1 MSSVVAINKMSEA
14 HNEKHQLVKV
24 DPWREAT
31 PENRE
36 LALKRE
42 QFLAPFMTLINKG
55 VSQRNAIANVLTHID
70 VGHYGDNYLDNAKSL
85 GRKNKLPGR
94 STIASWLKAY
104 RDEGKAGLLD
114 QYTGRVRQAKGWEAI
129 ACRLFNIAS
138 SPSYAAVSRKLREE
152 HGFEDASESAVRRY
166 LKSLPADM
174 GENSPQRIGRKLYN
188 NSQRHYIARTTEN
201 IPVGALYQ
209 GDGHTL
215 DVYLAHPV
223 TGDIWRAE
231 LTVWMDIRS
240 RYIAA
245 WYISNAESSIDT
257 IRCIA
262 QALMKHNHVPP
273 MLYVDNGCG
282 YASRMM
288 NDEVT
293 GFYQRLEIDCI
304 FALPGNAK
312 AKGQVER
319 WFRTMERDLNIWFG
333 DAFCGEGMAKEVST
347 KFVNDCKRGLKQ
359 PPSLE
364 EWCTKFEDWLDKYH
378 NRPHPEFKNTTPAAL
393 WQQLENTPVNM
404 DVMELLR
411 PQKTRKVQR
420 GAINLDNRM
429 YRHTELVQ
437 FNGQEV
443 VVEYDLQSDERVTV
457 RTQKGE
463 LICDA
468 TLVKKKDYLPSS
480 RVEEAKQKAT
490 KAAVARLEK
499 KAQEKKARAGLLL
512 DHSDTLEHLE
522 QAGELD
528 VQHNYTIEQE
538 QDSQPLF
545 DIDLSDSA
553 EPEPEESL
561 IEIDLLDEDL

>member
-14 HNEKHQLVKV
+14 HNDKHQLVKV

-31 PENRE
+31 PDNRE

-55 VSQRNAIANVLTHID
+55 VSQRNAIANVLAHIE
-70 VGHYGDNYLDNAKSL
+70 VGHYGEQYLNNAKAL
-85 GRKNKLPGR
+85 GRKSKLPGR
-94 STIASWLKAY
+94 STIAGWIKAY
-104 RDEGKAGLLD
+104 RDQGKVGLLD

-129 ACRLFNIAS
+129 ACRLYNIPS
-138 SPSYAAVSRKLREE
+138 KPSYAAVARKLTED
-152 HGFEDASESAVRRY
+152 HGFEDASEAAVRRY

-174 GENSPQRIGRKLYN
+174 GENSPQRMGRKLYN

-273 MLYVDNGCG
+273 LLYVDNGCG

-288 NDEVT
+288 ADEVT
-293 GFYQRLEIDCI
+293 GFYQRLDIECI

-319 WFRTMERDLNIWFG
+319 WFRTMERDLNVWFG

-364 EWCTKFEDWLDKYH
+364 EWCSKFEDWLDKYH
-378 NRPHPEFKNTTPAAL
+378 NRAHPEFKNTTPAEL
-393 WQQLENTPVNM
+393 WQQLENNPVNM

-411 PQKTRKVQR
+411 PHKECKVQR
-420 GAINLDNRM
+420 GSVRLDNRW
-429 YRHTELVQ
+429 YRHEVLTQ
-437 FNGQEV
+437 FNKQAV
-443 VVEYDLQSDERVTV
+443 IVEYDLQSDERVTV
-457 RTQKGE
+457 RNQKGE

-480 RVEEAKQKAT
+480 RIEEAKQKAT

-499 KAQEKKARAGLLL
+499 KVEEKKARAGLLL
-512 DHSDTLEHLE
+512 DHSDTLDQLE
-522 QAGELD
+522 QVGELE
-528 VQHNYTIEQE
+528 VHHSHVIEQE
-538 QDSQPLF
+538 EAQRSTF
-545 DIDLSDSA
+545 EIDLNDYE
-553 EPEPEESL
+553 EPEDTR

>member
-1 MSSVVAINKMSEA
+1 MSSVVAINQMSEA

-55 VSQRNAIANVLTHID
+55 VSQRNAITNVLTHIE
-70 VGHYGDNYLDNAKSL
+70 VGHYGKQYIDTAKAL
-85 GRKNKLPGR
+85 GRKSKLPGR
-94 STIASWLKAY
+94 STIAGWIKAY
-104 RDEGKAGLLD
+104 RNQGKAGLLD

-129 ACRLFNIAS
+129 ACRLYNIPS
-138 SPSYAAVSRKLREE
+138 KPSYAAVARKLKED
-152 HGFEDASESAVRRY
+152 HGFEDASEAAVRRY

-174 GENSPQRIGRKLYN
+174 GENSPQRMGRKLYN
-188 NSQRHYIARTTEN
+188 NSQRHFIARTTEN

-273 MLYVDNGCG
+273 LLYVDNGCG

-288 NDEVT
+288 ADEVT
-293 GFYQRLEIDCI
+293 GFYQRLDIECI

-319 WFRTMERDLNIWFG
+319 WFRTMERDLNVWFG
-333 DAFCGEGMAKEVST
+333 DAFCGEGMADEIST
-347 KFVNDCKRGLKQ
+347 KFVNDCKRGKKQ

-364 EWCTKFEDWLDKYH
+364 EWCSKFEDWLDKYH
-378 NRPHPEFKNTTPAAL
+378 NRAHPEFKTTTPAEL
-393 WQQLENTPVNM
+393 WQQLEPNPVNM
-404 DVMELLR
+404 DVLELLR
-411 PQKTRKVQR
+411 PHKECKVQR
-420 GAINLDNRM
+420 GSVRLDNRW
-429 YRHTELVQ
+429 YRHEVLTQ
-437 FNGQEV
+437 FNKQTV
-443 VVEYDLQSDERVTV
+443 IVEYDLQSDERVTV
-457 RTQKGE
+457 RSKKGE

-480 RVEEAKQKAT
+480 RIEEAKQKAT

-499 KAQEKKARAGLLL
+499 KVEEKKARAGLLL
-512 DHSDTLEHLE
+512 DHSDTLEQLD
-522 QAGELD
+522 QAGEVE
-528 VQHNYTIEQE
+528 VQHSHVIEQE
-538 QDSQPLF
+538 QSNQTTF
-545 DIDLSDSA
+545 EVDLSDA
-553 EPEPEESL
+553 AEPEESR
-561 IEIDLLDEDL
+561 IEIDLIDEDL